1 MQQGMDDELYN
12 SVSRYYEVDDF
23 SKREKLA
30 IEFGERFAIDNT
42 TIDDEF
48 WARISEHFSDTEM
61 MELTMVAGFCV
72 GFGRAFQVLDL
83 DVDGEVNW
91 AREPVNQST
100 RLAPYIAASAV
111 YLRLAASAVYRG

>member
-1 MQQGMDDELYN
+1 MQQGMDDDLYN
-12 SVSRYYEVDDF
+12 AVGQYYEVDDF
-23 SKREKLA
+23 TTREKLA

-91 AREPVNQST
+91 AREPANQST
-100 RLAPYIAASAV
+100 
-111 YLRLAASAVYRG
+111 